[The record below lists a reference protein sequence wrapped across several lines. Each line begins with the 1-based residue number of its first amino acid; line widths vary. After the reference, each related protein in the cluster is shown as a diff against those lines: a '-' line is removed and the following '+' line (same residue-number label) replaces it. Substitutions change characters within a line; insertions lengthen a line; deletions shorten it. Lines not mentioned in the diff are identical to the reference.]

1 MPKKYKVLLFLSNL
15 FLLIFIFNIFAKFIV
30 FPSSWFNI
38 LFIAFFCIVNIAIAL
53 KAAISN
59 TDKK

>member
-1 MPKKYKVLLFLSNL
+1 MPKKYKVLLFLSNF
-15 FLLIFIFNIFAKFIV
+15 FLLVFIFNIFVKFIV
-30 FPSSWFNI
+30 FSSSWFNS

-53 KAAISN
+53 KAAIGN